1 MSSLRNRAYTHMRTI
16 LGIQIRNTNAA
27 DAVDHWAQRL
37 KLPDDI
43 RDAAEEIAKNCCQ
56 VSIRT
61 RTTRTMSYS
70 EWKEVEHLR
79 EFHLVSEIQ
88 PSANAAGA
96 AAAIAYKVAET
107 KIRGLADGV
116 TATTA
121 AGAIYVACCLSA
133 DPASQRTLKQI
144 SDETGA
150 AEVTIRSQVKL
161 LVHNLDKVLPALYG
175 DETLKQNLIKKFPV
189 SKNTAQEAKSHDP
202 LPVGRI
208 NISSAVGGG
217 SSTVSGGSAGEA
229 GSMQPPLKRFKDE
242 P

>member
-1 MSSLRNRAYTHMRTI
+1 VRNI
-16 LGIQIRNTNAA
+16 LGIQICNTNAA

-37 KLPDDI
+37 KLPEGT
-43 RDAAEEIAKNCCQ
+43 RDAAEEIAKNCCK
-56 VSIRT
+56 VFIRT
-61 RTTRTMSYS
+61 QTTTTMSFS

-96 AAAIAYKVAET
+96 AAAIAYKVTET

-121 AGAIYVACCLSA
+121 GGAIYVACYISA
-133 DPASQRTLKQI
+133 DPSSHRTLKQI

-161 LVHNLDKVLPALYG
+161 LVNNLDKVLPALYG
-175 DETLKQNLIKKFPV
+175 DETLKQNLIKEFRA
-189 SKNTAQEAKSHDP
+189 SKNIAQETKSYDP
-202 LPVGRI
+202 SLVGRI
-208 NISSAVGGG
+208 NLSSAAGGG
-217 SSTVSGGSAGEA
+217 GASAAEGTA
-229 GSMQPPLKRFKDE
+229 ASMQPPLKRFKDE

>member
-1 MSSLRNRAYTHMRTI
+1 VSPAAAAHAGAGAGARAVRAPVSGA
-16 LGIQIRNTNAA
+16 LPAA
-27 DAVDHWAQRL
+27 A
-37 KLPDDI
+37 
-43 RDAAEEIAKNCCQ
+43 
-56 VSIRT
+56 T
-61 RTTRTMSYS
+61 
-70 EWKEVEHLR
+70 
-79 EFHLVSEIQ
+79 
-88 PSANAAGA
+88 AGA
-96 AAAIAYKVAET
+96 AAAIAYKVTET

-121 AGAIYVACCLSA
+121 GGAIYVACYISA
-133 DPASQRTLKQI
+133 DPASHRTLRQI

-189 SKNTAQEAKSHDP
+189 SKNTAQAAKSHDP
-202 LPVGRI
+202 SPVGRI

-217 SSTVSGGSAGEA
+217 SAAEA

>member
-1 MSSLRNRAYTHMRTI
+1 MPLTRAYGHVRTI
-16 LGIQIRNTNAA
+16 LNIQICNTNAA

-37 KLPDDI
+37 KLPEET
-43 RDAAEEIAKNCCQ
+43 RDAAEEIARNCCK
-56 VSIRT
+56 VFIRT
-61 RTTRTMSYS
+61 QTTTTMSFS

-96 AAAIAYKVAET
+96 AAAIAYKVTET

-121 AGAIYVACCLSA
+121 GGAIYVACYISA
-133 DPASQRTLKQI
+133 DPASHRTLKQI

-161 LVHNLDKVLPALYG
+161 LVNNLDKVLPVLYG
-175 DETLKQNLIKKFPV
+175 DETRKEQLIKEFRV
-189 SKNTAQEAKSHDP
+189 SKNVAQETKSYDP
-202 LPVGRI
+202 SLVGRI
-208 NISSAVGGG
+208 QLLSAPAGGAAAD
-217 SSTVSGGSAGEA
+217 SGA
-229 GSMQPPLKRFKDE
+229 GSMQPPEKRVKVE
-242 P
+242 L

>member
-1 MSSLRNRAYTHMRTI
+1 M
-16 LGIQIRNTNAA
+16 
-27 DAVDHWAQRL
+27 DHWAQRL
-37 KLPDDI
+37 KLPEET
-43 RDAAEEIAKNCCQ
+43 RDAAEEIARNCCK
-56 VSIRT
+56 VFIRT
-61 RTTRTMSYS
+61 QTTTTMSFS

-96 AAAIAYKVAET
+96 AAAIAYKVTET

-121 AGAIYVACCLSA
+121 GGAIYVACYISA
-133 DPASQRTLKQI
+133 DPASHRTLKQI

-161 LVHNLDKVLPALYG
+161 LVNNLDKVLPALYG
-175 DETLKQNLIKKFPV
+175 DDALREQLIKEFRV
-189 SKNTAQEAKSHDP
+189 SKNIVQETKSYDP
-202 LPVGRI
+202 SLVGRI
-208 NISSAVGGG
+208 KLSSASAGAGAA
-217 SSTVSGGSAGEA
+217 TEMAGGSA
-229 GSMQPPLKRFKDE
+229 QPPLKKMKEE